1 MTSPFSGIRILDFT
15 RRLPGAMATMLFADF
30 GADVVRVSAPAEE
43 AERAHPGYLCWD
55 RNKRRVAL
63 DVKTYEGLAAARR
76 LLARSDAAV
85 FDSHPGE
92 LERLGLD
99 ATTLVAANPAL
110 VHAWLPPYGTEG
122 RWSQLPADEL
132 LIEAV
137 SGLAHM
143 QFSFEDQPVALVTP
157 QVGYAHA
164 TIAANAIAAALWD
177 RRKTGLG
184 QALTVTGLH
193 AVASIASGA
202 AITAGA
208 VVRIVG
214 NSRGAWPHYRL
225 YRCADGEWFF
235 LGSLTAPFFMKVLE
249 ATDLVEIMAMPEV
262 NGEFAKVLLKPALG
276 IVTARLESS
285 FAARPRAEWLRIL
298 HDHGVPCAP
307 VGVREAWFRGETVAS
322 NNMRIE
328 LEHPK
333 HGRVEMPGVPI
344 VLEETPGQVR
354 GFCEDMALESVLA
367 ERDPLPLLTRSDTAH
382 ARRPLEAVRVLD
394 LGAFIAGT
402 FAPTV
407 LANLGADVIKIEP
420 IGGDPFR
427 PYGLIFFGHNL
438 GKRSLAIDIKH
449 PDGRK
454 VFEELVRRSDVVL
467 DNFRLGVRERLGIDF
482 ATLSAINRRIITCS
496 VTGYGPKGE
505 LAADPGFDPLVQA
518 RSGMMCAQGGDDEPV
533 FHQIAI
539 NDTATAMMAAFAI
552 LAALHA
558 RETTGRGQQVQTCLA
573 NQSVLFQ
580 SGELTWYEGRPPS
593 PIGGRDFLGFT
604 ALRRFYQCADGWIG
618 IAATNSEQFE
628 LLAEALGH
636 PEWTGRMTAAQ
647 AAAMPAN
654 GELVALITLALQAMP
669 VSDALDRLHTHG
681 VPAAPARRH
690 DELFTD
696 HWLAANRFFREYD
709 DPQFGHIQGIAGYAD
724 WCRSIGGFPRRA
736 PVLGEH
742 TVEILE
748 EFGMGAIA
756 PELLAKRVI
765 ASG

>member
-1 MTSPFSGIRILDFT
+1 MTTPFSGIRIVDFT
-15 RRLPGAMATMLFADF
+15 RRLPGAMAMMLFADF
-30 GADVVRVSAPAEE
+30 GADVVRVSAAADEV
-43 AERAHPGYLCWD
+43 ERAHPGYLCWD

-63 DVKTYEGLAAARR
+63 DVGTYNGLTAARR

-85 FDSHPGE
+85 FDSHPGD

-99 ATTLVAANPAL
+99 ATTLLAANPTL

-137 SGLAHM
+137 SGIAHM

-177 RRKTGLG
+177 RRETGLG

-208 VVRIVG
+208 ALRIVG

-249 ATDLVEIMAMPEV
+249 ATDRVEVMALPEV
-262 NGEFAKVLLKPALG
+262 NGEFAKVLLKPALS
-276 IVTARLESS
+276 IVTERLEAS
-285 FAARPRAEWLRIL
+285 FAAKPRAEWLRIL

-328 LEHPK
+328 LEHPNY
-333 HGRVEMPGVPI
+333 GRVEMPGVPI
-344 VLEETPGQVR
+344 VLEETPGRVR
-354 GFCEDMALESVLA
+354 AFCADVELESVLA
-367 ERDPLPLLTRSDTAH
+367 EPRPLALLARETTQ
-382 ARRPLEAVRVLD
+382 ARRPLETVRVLD

-449 PDGRK
+449 RDGRK

-518 RSGMMCAQGGDDEPV
+518 RSGMMSAQGGGDEPV

-558 RETTGRGQQVQTCLA
+558 RETTGRGQQIQTCLA

-580 SGELTWYEGRPPS
+580 SGELTWYEGRAPS
-593 PIGGRDFLGFT
+593 PIGGRDFLGST

-618 IAATNSEQFE
+618 IAVASPDQFPP
-628 LLAEALGH
+628 LAAALGH
-636 PEWTGRMTAAQ
+636 PEWTGRMTAEE
-647 AAAMPAN
+647 AAAEPPN
-654 GELVALITLALQAMP
+654 GELVRLIALALAAMP
-669 VSDALDRLHTHG
+669 VSDVIDRLHTHG

-690 DELFTD
+690 EELFTD
-696 HWLAANRFFREYD
+696 HWLAANRFFRGYH
-709 DPQFGHIQGIAGYAD
+709 DPQFGYIQGITGYAD
-724 WCRSIGGFPRRA
+724 WGRSIGGFPRRA
-736 PVLGEH
+736 PAVGEH

-756 PELLAKRVI
+756 PELLAKGVI
-765 ASG
+765 AGG